1 MNHIRTQTAE
11 YSRQHP
17 EMPISYAGGYALSTE
32 FEDCDS
38 RELFRHADQNM
49 YIDKNRAKMEEAAAE
64 RKISLEALDVV
75 KKKGYHFSNCIY
87 CNARQDQYWILR
99 AVSGFFLAEDGSY
112 TGAAEHIVQGITDE
126 EKRKEMRRMLD
137 LTHLKECY
145 QKGEESVEILCE
157 YREGSEGEALCRG
170 KSHHSVLR
178 RGRGRRTA
186 PFSDGL

>member
-32 FEDCDS
+32 FEDCDI

-87 CNARQDQYWILR
+87 CNARQDQYRILR
-99 AVSGFFLAEDGSY
+99 AVSGFFLAE
-112 TGAAEHIVQGITDE
+112 AAAIPV
-126 EKRKEMRRMLD
+126 RP
-137 LTHLKECY
+137 
-145 QKGEESVEILCE
+145 SILCRASRMRK
-157 YREGSEGEALCRG
+157 RERKCVECWIL
-170 KSHHSVLR
+170 
-178 RGRGRRTA
+178 
-186 PFSDGL
+186 PI

>member
-32 FEDCDS
+32 FEDCDI

-75 KKKGYHFSNCIY
+75 KKKGYHFSQLYLLQCK
-87 CNARQDQYWILR
+87 
-99 AVSGFFLAEDGSY
+99 
-112 TGAAEHIVQGITDE
+112 TGPVPDSACRFG
-126 EKRKEMRRMLD
+126 LFP
-137 LTHLKECY
+137 
-145 QKGEESVEILCE
+145 
-157 YREGSEGEALCRG
+157 CRG
-170 KSHHSVLR
+170 RQLYR
-178 RGRGRRTA
+178 CGRAYCAGNH
-186 PFSDGL
+186 G

>member
-32 FEDCDS
+32 FEDCDI

-87 CNARQDQYWILR
+87 CNARQDQYRILR
-99 AVSGFFLAEDGSY
+99 AVSGFFLAEEY
-112 TGAAEHIVQGITDE
+112 AMYMQEFRHAVLAI
-126 EKRKEMRRMLD
+126 
-137 LTHLKECY
+137 
-145 QKGEESVEILCE
+145 QKAVTQP
-157 YREGSEGEALCRG
+157 YRCGRAYCAG
-170 KSHHSVLR
+170 HH
-178 RGRGRRTA
+178 G
-186 PFSDGL
+186 